1 MRWVKTAFC
10 LGAAVFTA
18 CGDPA
23 LPEWHGEDGYRW
35 RELVVPTRGRSGF
48 EAVAGRRSGVG
59 FSNSPERAAALLNRH
74 LTHGSGVALGDMDG
88 DGLVDIFFARLDG
101 PNVLYRNLGGWR
113 FEDVTLHAGVG
124 APDRRSTG
132 AVLADVDGDRD
143 LDLLLSALGSANS
156 VFINDGTGVFA
167 ERILGSA
174 QDSTGSTTMT
184 LADVDGDGD
193 LDLYVTNYKARSA
206 LDIYPPEE
214 RTFDRIVR
222 EDDGRFRITPGM
234 EKDFRVFE
242 RPDLGAVGY
251 VQRAEPDAFYI
262 NDGEGDFTRV
272 SFTSGRFVD
281 SEGEALTEEPDFF
294 GMTARFH
301 DVNGDGAPDLF
312 VANDFEDPDHFWL
325 NDGAGG
331 FRAAPDLSLRAT
343 SNAGM
348 AIDFSDIDRDGDVDF
363 FEVDMLSMDRA
374 VRMRQVPTHTD
385 LPKVIGAIANRPQM
399 MRNTLFLNR
408 GDESFAQIAEFADV
422 RASGWSWGTMFLDVD
437 LDGYEDILVTTGHAW
452 DIMDADTQR
461 RLGTLDY
468 DWREEFLLFPGL
480 NSPNRAFRNRGDLT
494 FEEVGSRWGFGVDPD
509 ISHGIASA
517 DLDQDGDIDIVV
529 TRLDAPP
536 LLLRNETSAPR
547 VSVRLIGALPN
558 SGGIGTVVRLERDG
572 ALLQQKEV
580 TSGGMYLSGSDGG
593 LTFALDTDATASLE
607 VRWRDGT
614 RSHVEAVR
622 ANRLYEIRQTEGP
635 ATVTLTGIVPATV
648 APPPY
653 FEDVSALIGHQH
665 TETDYDE
672 RARQSLLPNELSRFG
687 PGVSWYDVD
696 GDGREDLLV
705 PSGRGGALAHF
716 RNLAVG
722 FRRVGASSVRT
733 EGDQTT
739 ALPVPD
745 GRGGTQVLLGQSS
758 YEAESPAQ
766 ALRLPSVVA
775 AGPRGTPLEVLPGD
789 TSSVGQLAS
798 ADVDG
803 DGDLDVFVGARVV
816 PAAYPIGG
824 SSRIYLNEGDAYVRD
839 GLNTSILGS
848 LGMVSAAT
856 FSDVDGDGDPDLLAA
871 IEWGPLVLLLNEGGR
886 FVRAGDEWGLGVS
899 GRWNGV
905 TTGDF
910 DGDGRLDIVATNWGR
925 NTAFR
930 PEAARP
936 LILYFGDLDRNGS
949 LDLIQ
954 AQRDTALDQL
964 VPLDGFSR
972 LAAGIPSLAQRVPSI
987 SAFAGATLQDLFG
1000 PSLAAAGRYEAETY
1014 DHMLYLNRGGRFEGV
1029 PLPSEA
1035 QFAPA
1040 FYAGVA
1046 DFDGD
1051 GNEDLFITQNFFPTA
1066 RGSSRLDAGR
1076 SLWMRGDGLGGLVS
1090 VSGQRSGVQV
1100 WGDARGAG
1108 LADFNGDGR
1117 VDLAVAQNGAATRLF
1132 ENVGGVPGLRVRLS
1146 GTGPNPVAIGAVM
1159 RLVYEDHRGPA
1170 REVRLGS
1177 GYWSVDGP
1185 LQVLGGIQGAIGVH
1199 VRWPDGSESVTEI
1212 SPGAGE
1218 VTISQPGAGR

>member
-1 MRWVKTAFC
+1 MRWAKTAVC
-10 LGAAVFTA
+10 IGTAMFTA
-18 CGDPA
+18 CGEPS
-23 LPEWHGEDGYRW
+23 LPEWHGEEGYRW
-35 RELVVPTRGRSGF
+35 RDLVVPARGSPGF
-48 EAVAGRRSGVG
+48 EAVTGRHSGVE
-59 FSNSPERAAALLNRH
+59 FANSPERAAALRNRH
-74 LTHGSGVALGDMDG
+74 LTHGSGVALGDVDG
-88 DGLVDIFFARLDG
+88 DGLVDVFFARLDG
-101 PNVLYRNLGGWR
+101 ANVLYRNLGGWR
-113 FEDVTLHAGVG
+113 FEDVTLRAGVG
-124 APDRRSTG
+124 APDRRTTG

-143 LDLLLSALGSANS
+143 LDLLLSALGSANA

-167 ERILGSA
+167 ERLLGSA

-206 LDIYPPEE
+206 LDSYPPEE
-214 RTFDRIVR
+214 RTFDGIVQER
-222 EDDGRFRITPGM
+222 DGQFRVTPGM
-234 EKDFRVFE
+234 ERDFRVFE

-262 NDGEGDFTRV
+262 NDGGGNFERV

-281 SEGEALTEEPDFF
+281 SGGEALTEEPDFF
-294 GMTARFH
+294 GLTARFH

-325 NDGAGG
+325 NDGKGV
-331 FRAAPDLSLRAT
+331 FRAAPELSLRAT

-348 AIDFSDIDRDGDVDF
+348 AVDFSDIDRDGDVDF
-363 FEVDMLSMDRA
+363 FEVDMLGMDRA
-374 VRMRQVPTHTD
+374 LRMRQVPTHTD
-385 LPKVIGAIANRPQM
+385 LPKVIGAIADRPQM
-399 MRNTLFLNR
+399 MRNSLFLNR
-408 GDESFAQIAEFADV
+408 GDATFAQISEFAGV
-422 RASGWSWGTMFLDVD
+422 QASGWSWGTMFLDVD
-437 LDGYEDILVTTGHAW
+437 LDGFEDILVTTGHVW

-468 DWREEFLLFPGL
+468 DWREEFLLYPGL

-494 FEEVGSRWGFGVDPD
+494 FEEVGNRWGFGVDPD
-509 ISHGIASA
+509 VSHGIASA
-517 DLDQDGDIDIVV
+517 DLDQDGDRDIVV

-536 LLLRNETSAPR
+536 LLLRNGTSAPR
-547 VSVRLIGALPN
+547 ISVRLIGALPN
-558 SGGIGTVVRLERDG
+558 SGGIGAVVRLERDG
-572 ALLQQKEV
+572 ALPQQKEV

-593 LTFALDTDATASLE
+593 LTFALDAGAKASLE

-614 RSHVEAVR
+614 RTRVEAVR
-622 ANRLYEIRQTEGP
+622 ANRLYEIRQTADS
-635 ATVTLTGIVPATV
+635 ATVTGIVPAAV

-665 TETDYDE
+665 VETAYDE

-687 PGVSWYDVD
+687 PGVSWYDLD

-716 RNLAVG
+716 RNLDVG
-722 FRRVGASSVRT
+722 FRRVSTSSVRA

-745 GRGGTQVLLGQSS
+745 GRGGTRVLLGQSS

-766 ALRLPSVVA
+766 AFALASVVTV
-775 AGPRGTPLEVLPGD
+775 GPEGTPLEVFPGD

-824 SSRIYLNEGDAYVRD
+824 TSRIYLNEGDGYARD
-839 GLNTSILGS
+839 DSNTSVLGS

-871 IEWGPLVLLLNEGGR
+871 IEWGPLVLLLNQGGR
-886 FVRAGDEWGLGVS
+886 FFRAGDEWGLGVS

-910 DGDGRLDIVATNWGR
+910 DGDGRLDIVVTNWGR
-925 NTAFR
+925 NTEFR

-936 LILYFGDLDRNGS
+936 LMLYFGDLDRNGS
-949 LDLIQ
+949 LDVIQ
-954 AQRDTALDQL
+954 AQRDPVLDQL

-972 LAAGIPSLAQRVPSI
+972 LTAGIPSLAQSVPSV
-987 SAFAGATLQDLFG
+987 SAFASATLQELFG
-1000 PSLAAAGRYEAETY
+1000 PSLAAAGRYEATTY

-1051 GNEDLFITQNFFPTA
+1051 GNEDLFITQNFFPTQ
-1066 RGSSRLDAGR
+1066 RGSPRLDAGR
-1076 SLWMRGDGLGGLVS
+1076 SLWMRGDGLGRLVS

-1132 ENVGGVPGLRVRLS
+1132 ENVGGVPGLRVRLRGS
-1146 GTGPNPVAIGAVM
+1146 ASNPAAVGAVM
-1159 RLVYEDHRGPA
+1159 RLVYQDRRGPA

-1185 LQVLGGIQGAIGVH
+1185 VQVLGGLDGATGVH
-1199 VRWPDGSESVTEI
+1199 VRWPGGSESVTAI
-1212 SPGAGE
+1212 SLRGGE
-1218 VTISQPGAGR
+1218 VTISQPGVAGGR